1 MNHEILL
8 YLQQLELYIKNQGKK
23 IAELE
28 RQLEELREE
37 IVNVRNKPTMH
48 VEKIEY
54 KFDQLKVETLEGTL
68 TIGLTPT
75 DLQNVEE
82 LQISDAHLSPK
93 GQMERSIEIEDE
105 LFHFIE
111 TDLPEII
118 KNEGMK
124 LGMNVT
130 EELIEIIKVDFQKQ
144 IPHRVA
150 YYLQQVREKNIT
162 EPSIKEI
169 IIKQTKQ
176 DMING
181 VIIYLQNL
189 KEKE

>member
-124 LGMNVT
+124 LDMNVT